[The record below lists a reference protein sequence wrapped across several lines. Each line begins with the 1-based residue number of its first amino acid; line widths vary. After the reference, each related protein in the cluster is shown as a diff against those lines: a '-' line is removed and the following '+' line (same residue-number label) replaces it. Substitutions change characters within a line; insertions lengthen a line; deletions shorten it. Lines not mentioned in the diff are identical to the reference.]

1 MRTTNKKLNNW
12 IAEISDILGI
22 SATGRMILNSLVRT
36 KKKLSISE
44 ITARIK
50 RSERSVRAQLKIL
63 TKLELVRRKVSITKK
78 GRLAYRYFAPRINE
92 LAKSVE
98 KETLRR
104 LRRLERCM
112 KGIKGR

>member
-1 MRTTNKKLNNW
+1 MTNKKLNNS
-12 IAEISDILGI
+12 IAQISDILGI

-36 KKKLSISE
+36 KKKLSVSE

-92 LAKSVE
+92 LAKSVR

-104 LRRLERCM
+104 LRNLEKRV
-112 KGIKGR
+112 KWS